1 MAETLIKKR
10 KLAVLG
16 LEDRSR
22 VDRVKSDFGK
32 REGVISFNVDELR
45 GKVEIEYDLWK
56 INFETI
62 ERLIKE
68 AGFRMSQKITERLKR
83 GMAKF
88 TEQNELDNFKSAPH
102 SCCEDPKEISRK
114 SHHQA

>member
-1 MAETLIKKR
+1 MAEALIKRR

-22 VDRVKSDFGK
+22 VGRVKSDLGK
-32 REGVISFNVDELR
+32 REGIISFSVDELR
-45 GKVEIEYDLWK
+45 GKIEIEYDLWK

-62 ERLIKE
+62 EKLIKK
-68 AGFRMSQKITERLKR
+68 AGFRLSQKIGEKLKR
-83 GMAKF
+83 GMTKF

-102 SCCEDPKEISRK
+102 SCCEDPKEMSGK
-114 SHHQA
+114 SYH